1 MRGRLIHQCKRVC
14 ISGFAGG
21 AVGGRGSPRNPDGSY
36 LGDELFGWSGGR
48 GRSLWMCMLSKK
60 EGRIEEMLDA
70 VGLEAEKE
78 RGILWWLAGWEN
90 ENCGSC

>member
-1 MRGRLIHQCKRVC
+1 
-14 ISGFAGG
+14 
-21 AVGGRGSPRNPDGSY
+21 
-36 LGDELFGWSGGR
+36 
-48 GRSLWMCMLSKK
+48 MLSKK

-90 ENCGSC
+90 DYTNPLHYVQGGVLFVCV